1 MGIRTDVRLKP
12 SPRGVV
18 PSLRYSTT
26 CDEPAMNV
34 VGNTDG
40 DHLQRIWRQGENDGL
55 EKKEK
60 AEKVE
65 KKETNDRQMVCV

>member
-1 MGIRTDVRLKP
+1 
-12 SPRGVV
+12 
-18 PSLRYSTT
+18 
-26 CDEPAMNV
+26 MNV